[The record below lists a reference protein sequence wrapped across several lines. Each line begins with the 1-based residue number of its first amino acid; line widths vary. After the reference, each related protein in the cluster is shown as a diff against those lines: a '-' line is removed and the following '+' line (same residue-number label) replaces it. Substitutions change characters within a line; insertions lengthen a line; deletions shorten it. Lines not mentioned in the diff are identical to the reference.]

1 MPRYFREARLKPE
14 FASRYPGLEPG
25 TWEPATELADRLLAQ
40 HVIQPS
46 PGFMLSERILPEE
59 HFEFRGGGPPRG
71 PSYTGFRSRATD
83 P

>member
-1 MPRYFREARLKPE
+1 
-14 FASRYPGLEPG
+14 
-25 TWEPATELADRLLAQ
+25 LAQ

-46 PGFMLSERILPEE
+46 PGFMLSERVLPEE